1 MSQDLTLASPQ
12 APCSFLISTISTVI
26 DMITKLTQKHVLKGS
41 REFEIVGDE
50 VRYEIKSSLKT
61 ESLSVVLYILNS
73 EPVISGSML
82 SFVSTINQEP
92 LVELFLNK
100 PDKETFDRFVSTLS
114 RRIIEEDFS
123 RLSVSD
129 KCVDVDI
136 EQLSISIEMLQTYLN
151 PGEIG
156 ALLDAL
162 SELKAKP
169 DDMKC
174 LGKVADAFN
183 DLGFEQ
189 GQVLTYAPYINFL
202 LSRVDEDAS
211 HKDTYE

>member
-1 MSQDLTLASPQ
+1 
-12 APCSFLISTISTVI
+12 
-26 DMITKLTQKHVLKGS
+26 MITKLTQKHVLKGS

-50 VRYEIKSSLKT
+50 VRYEIKSPLKT